1 LGREAPPIKENT
13 VYLTLRR
20 AWSWG
25 CCAAQRGASPLAT
38 VMRLSEI
45 SGFKST
51 RYGVLDKSGLLAKTL
66 D

>member
-1 LGREAPPIKENT
+1 M
-13 VYLTLRR
+13 YLTLRR